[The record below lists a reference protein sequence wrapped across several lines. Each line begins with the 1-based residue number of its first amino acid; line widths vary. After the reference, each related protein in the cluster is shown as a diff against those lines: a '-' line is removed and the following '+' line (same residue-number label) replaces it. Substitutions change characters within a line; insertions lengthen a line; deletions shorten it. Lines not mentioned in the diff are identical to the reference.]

1 MEFAAAFPDSRAL
14 SRTLLFISR
23 RHLAGDAD
31 RAFSELQ
38 TSRDT
43 APTCPPG
50 GEMGNLPY
58 CRGLFWSSGCDHWEA
73 PLRVMFTIC
82 QRFIVYLLAISYVR
96 ERLLYE
102 FYVWKK
108 DILKR

>member
-1 MEFAAAFPDSRAL
+1 MEFAAAFPDSRA
-14 SRTLLFISR
+14 LLFISR

-50 GEMGNLPY
+50 GEMGNLPH
-58 CRGLFWSSGCDHWEA
+58 CRGAVLVIRVR
-73 PLRVMFTIC
+73 PLGVST
-82 QRFIVYLLAISYVR
+82 
-96 ERLLYE
+96 
-102 FYVWKK
+102 
-108 DILKR
+108 